1 MELKELL
8 EKAGVKDVEKILAD
22 MKANKLFITGE
33 EGLDGKY
40 GTLKTEHE
48 AQTKE
53 LTEAKALIE
62 TLKKSGAGDDTL
74 QKKITEYEEKVKT
87 LQAELEAAKLD
98 SALKVALLEAK
109 ATDVDY
115 LMYKLGKDGL
125 ELGTDGKIK
134 DIDSKIEALKKAHPN
149 QFEAA
154 GKTKV
159 KETKLPEDPKNHE
172 GEVTKEQFDKM
183 SYQQKAE
190 LYTND
195 PETYK
200 TLSGK
205 AE

>member
-1 MELKELL
+1 MDLKELL

-22 MKANKLFITGE
+22 MKANKLFIAGE
-33 EGLDGKY
+33 DGLDGKY
-40 GTLKTEHE
+40 GTLKTQHE
-48 AQTKE
+48 AQAKE
-53 LTEAKALIE
+53 LDEAKALIE
-62 TLKKSGAGDDTL
+62 ELKKSGAGNEDL
-74 QKKITEYEEKVKT
+74 QKKIAEHEDKVKT
-87 LQAELEAAKLD
+87 LQKELADARLD

-115 LMYKLGKDGL
+115 LMFKLGKEGL
-125 ELGTDGKIK
+125 TLGDDGKIK
-134 DIDSKIEALKKAHPN
+134 DIDSKIEVLKKAHPN

-159 KETKLPEDPKNHE
+159 KETKLPEDSKDHDS
-172 GEVTKEQFDKM
+172 EVTKEQFDKM

-190 LYTND
+190 LYSND

-200 TLSGK
+200 ALSGK